1 MTAQVKV
8 LLHAMFR
15 ESAGKGEISHELNS
29 TSNLKTLLEEL
40 ANKYG
45 KEFKRILDPKTG
57 LIETDTLVMLNGR
70 SMRKTDVS
78 LRDGDVV
85 MITVPIGGG

>member
-8 LLHAMFR
+8 LLHAMFK
-15 ESAGKGEISHELNS
+15 ESAGKGEISHELDSNS
-29 TSNLKTLLEEL
+29 SLKTLLDEL

-45 KEFKRILDPKTG
+45 KEFKKVLNPKTG
-57 LIETDTLVMLNGR
+57 LIETDTLVMLNGK
-70 SMRKTDVS
+70 SMRKPDVS
-78 LRDGDVV
+78 LKDGDII